1 MIPRGLSLL
10 QAPPFS
16 VIARFYITS
25 PLFGLLGALL
35 GASFLTGEPF
45 NLPALVHL
53 FTIGFMASVMIGS
66 LFQMLPVVVGAVIED
81 PLWKSEVTHV
91 ALTVGLP
98 LLVAGF
104 LSGQPLAL
112 GGGMLLIAGGVY
124 FITAIMLYRLFRL
137 KSHTPTAR
145 GMKYAVSLF
154 ALGIL
159 FGVLMILSLTGIA
172 NIDYAFLLRAHLHL
186 LLFGW
191 IALLIVSVAFQ
202 VIEMFFVTPPY
213 PRAFADR
220 FPAVLTLLIALTLFT
235 DNLLVRLTLSLLLVS
250 FALLTIS
257 RLRNRRRKI
266 PDPLVNLWYTGMV
279 LLAAAM
285 ALYPFTDLRY
295 ELFLLFL
302 FLFGSF
308 AHSVILA
315 MIYRIIP
322 FLVWFH
328 MSSEGVPSAP
338 TMHEVIRP
346 KWIWLSYRLHL
357 ISVALFLISFFSG
370 STLLWSVT
378 AGTYLLS
385 FSLLFFNVLKGVLTY
400 FRRPYPSG
408 VSPQH

>member
-16 VIARFYITS
+16 IIARFYIAS
-25 PLFGLLGALL
+25 CLFGILGTLL
-35 GASFLTGEPF
+35 GASFLMGESF
-45 NLPALVHL
+45 NLPALVHV
-53 FTIGFMASVMIGS
+53 FTIGFMAFVMIGS
-66 LFQMLPVVVGAVIED
+66 LFQMLPVVVGAIIED
-81 PLWKSEVTHV
+81 PLWKSEVTHS
-91 ALTVGLP
+91 ALAVGLP
-98 LLVAGF
+98 LLLAGF

-124 FITAIMLYRLFRL
+124 FITGIMLRKLFGL
-137 KSHTPTAR
+137 KSYTPTAR

-154 ALGIL
+154 AIGIL
-159 FGVLMILSLTGIA
+159 FGVLMVLVLAGIA
-172 NIDYAFLLRAHLHL
+172 NLNYTFLLKAHLHL

-202 VIEMFFVTPPY
+202 VIEMFFVTPSY
-213 PRAFADR
+213 PRVFADW
-220 FPAVLTLLIALTLFT
+220 FPAVLTLLIALTVLT
-235 DNLLVRLTLSLLLVS
+235 DSFPAKLALSLLLVS

-279 LLAAAM
+279 LLTVSM
-285 ALYPFTDLRY
+285 VLYPFTGFRY

-315 MIYRIIP
+315 MIYRIVP

-328 MSSEGVPSAP
+328 MSNEGVPSAP

-346 KWIWLSYRLHL
+346 GRIWLSYRLHL
-357 ISVALFLISFFSG
+357 VSVTLFLISFFSG

-378 AGTYLLS
+378 AGAYVLS

-408 VSPQH
+408 VSPQR